1 MSATTIAMDAEW
13 IPQSSKGVAI
23 LQLAT
28 WEEVHIWDLQ
38 DCLDEGEKITCFI
51 FFLYEVGGVRNLK
64 HVKDMSSKRVGG
76 DITWSSFCSH
86 VSN

>member
-1 MSATTIAMDAEW
+1 MSVTTIAMDAEW

-38 DCLDEGEKITCFI
+38 DCLDEGGKDYMFHVWFVRE
-51 FFLYEVGGVRNLK
+51 EGGV
-64 HVKDMSSKRVGG
+64 
-76 DITWSSFCSH
+76 
-86 VSN
+86 

>member
-1 MSATTIAMDAEW
+1 MSVTTIAMDAEW

-38 DCLDEGEKITCFI
+38 DCLDEGEKITCFM
-51 FFLYEVGGVRNLK
+51 FDLCG
-64 HVKDMSSKRVGG
+64 KRVEYE
-76 DITWSSFCSH
+76 TC
-86 VSN
+86 NM